1 MKLESVG
8 MHSIRVTLKDAK
20 LVEIVEKGAYR
31 FGEFYISS
39 QDICV
44 LWFDSS

>member
-8 MHSIRVTLKDAK
+8 MHSICVILKDAK

-31 FGEFYISS
+31 FGDRVPFSS
-39 QDICV
+39 QDISM
-44 LWFDSS
+44 L